1 MFFIKLILLYLL
13 SWVSS
18 GLRTLFQF
26 VSAYSIAGCRSVY
39 LRQLQRNA
47 NNQRIK
53 KGKRTDW
60 CKFSIKWWRRK
71 FMNETIRLLK
81 KYGDFILVSSL
92 ATFIQCFM
100 TIGIHG
106 NIGLVLMLL
115 LTFPV
120 QCVNAESTSDEES
133 SSSSSEDLPKSDSSQ
148 ESNESGNLP
157 KSDSS
162 QEPNEPENLPKS
174 DYSQEPNES
183 KKQKRLRYRH
193 HGYLN
198 NVADPNQ
205 M

>member
-1 MFFIKLILLYLL
+1 MFFIKLILLYLV

-18 GLRTLFQF
+18 GLRTIFQF

-53 KGKRTDW
+53 KGKRADW
-60 CKFSIKWWRRK
+60 SKFSIKLWRRK
-71 FMNETIRLLK
+71 LINETIRLFK
-81 KYGDFILVSSL
+81 NYGDFILVSSL

-120 QCVNAESTSDEES
+120 QSVNAESTSDEES
-133 SSSSSEDLPKSDSSQ
+133 SNPSSE
-148 ESNESGNLP
+148 NLP

-162 QEPNEPENLPKS
+162 QEPNESENLPKGDS
-174 DYSQEPNES
+174 SQEPNQSENLPKRS
-183 KKQKRLRYRH
+183 KDRERLRFRH